1 MNDSALACPYA
12 VDRAGGIEHTDLD
25 TLNHFLRRR
34 LHKRDGYRQPLDLVL
49 DRLVR
54 S

>member
-1 MNDSALACPYA
+1 LLD
-12 VDRAGGIEHTDLD
+12 VVGGLEHTDITD
-25 TLNHFLRRR
+25 LNRFLRRH

-49 DRLVR
+49 DRLVFG